1 MNFNIFNKKEP
12 NPLIKNSMYV
22 IATELVPYR
31 LNANRT
37 NSLILFIRVKNITND
52 SLLTSLNITAPS
64 NLGFNENLLLK
75 QKQINIGEILPNKE
89 KELKI
94 EVFGNT
100 ETDQGEYTLNINTI
114 AHFRDYSHII
124 NSITKSII
132 LKVIK

>member
-1 MNFNIFNKKEP
+1 MNFNIFSKKE
-12 NPLIKNSMYV
+12 NNQLIKNSLYR

-31 LNANRT
+31 LNANKI
-37 NSLILFIRVKNITND
+37 NSVILFVRVKNITKD
-52 SLLTSLNITAPS
+52 SLLTSLDLTAPS

-75 QKQINIGEILPNKE
+75 QKQINIGEILPNNE

-94 EVFGNT
+94 EIFGNT

-114 AHFRDYSHII
+114 AHFRDYSHVI